1 MVSCS
6 LAAVALVL
14 GVIRKGVDWSSRDG
28 GVCPAC
34 GKKRCK
40 VTRTMRWEGAT
51 RIRYHICTNDKCK
64 ATFKSLE
71 VEHAA

>member
-1 MVSCS
+1 MASCS
-6 LAAVALVL
+6 PAAVALVL
-14 GVIRKGVDWSSRDG
+14 GVIRNGVDWSSRDG

-51 RIRYHICTNDKCK
+51 RTRYHACDKCG

-71 VEHAA
+71 VERAA